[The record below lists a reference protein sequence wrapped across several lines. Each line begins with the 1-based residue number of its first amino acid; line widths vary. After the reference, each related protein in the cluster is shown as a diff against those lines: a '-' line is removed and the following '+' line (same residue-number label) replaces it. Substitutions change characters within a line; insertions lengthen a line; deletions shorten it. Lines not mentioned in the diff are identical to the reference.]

1 MVRLILILF
10 LCFSAYA
17 CGNKTTQT
25 VNVSTSITKNTNA
38 EKPPIICGAC
48 HTEDYFS
55 IIAGKNIAI
64 VANQSSLCDKTHLLD
79 TLIGAGIK
87 VVKVFCPEHGFRGD
101 ADAGAIISNDID
113 VKTGIPIIS
122 LYGSNKKPLP
132 EQLQN
137 IDNILFDL
145 QDVGARFYTYI
156 SSLHYVMEACAEQG
170 IKLIILDRPNP
181 NGYYIDGP
189 VLDTA
194 YRSFIGMHPVPVVHG
209 MSIGEY
215 ALMINGEG
223 WLKDNIKCDLEII
236 LCSGWNHS
244 ISYDLPVRPSP
255 NLPNYRSI
263 QLYPSLCLLE
273 GTAISIGRGTNKQF
287 QLIGHPE
294 YNNWD
299 SARYIFRPMPNYGAQ
314 NPKLNGQTCYGFDLS
329 ESCAIFKCDTSKLN
343 IDFLINCYNH
353 YPFKEQFFTS
363 SFELLSGGT
372 ELKKQIIN
380 GVSGDEIRKSWEPQ
394 LTEFKETR
402 KKYLLYSLK

>member
-1 MVRLILILF
+1 MLKSIFILF

-17 CGNKTTQT
+17 CGNKTTPT
-25 VNVSTSITKNTNA
+25 LNATTSITKSINT
-38 EKPPIICGAC
+38 EETPIICGAC
-48 HTEDYFS
+48 HTENYF
-55 IIAGKNIAI
+55 NILVGQNVAI
-64 VANQSSLCDKTHLLD
+64 VANQSSLCKQTHLLD
-79 TLIGAGIK
+79 TLIGSNIN

-113 VKTGIPIIS
+113 SKTGIPIVS

-137 IDNILFDL
+137 IDIILFDL

-170 IKLIILDRPNP
+170 IKLIVLDRPNP
-181 NGYYIDGP
+181 NGYYVDGP
-189 VLDTA
+189 ILDTA
-194 YRSFIGMHPVPVVHG
+194 YRSFIGMHPVPIVHG

-215 ALMINGEG
+215 AKMINGEG
-223 WLKDNIKCDLEII
+223 WLKDSVKCNLEIV

-244 ISYDLPVRPSP
+244 MPYNLPVRPSP

-287 QLIGHPE
+287 QIIGHPE
-294 YNNWD
+294 YHNWD
-299 SARYIFRPMPNYGAQ
+299 SATYIFRPMPNFGSQ

-329 ESCAIFKCDTSKLN
+329 ESSTFFKCDTTQLN
-343 IDFLINCYNH
+343 IDFLIYCYNH
-353 YPFKEQFFTS
+353 YPYKEKFFTS
-363 SFELLSGGT
+363 SFELLSGGA
-372 ELKKQIIN
+372 ELKTQIIN
-380 GVSGDEIRKSWEPQ
+380 GVSEDEIRNSWETQ
-394 LTEFKETR
+394 LTEFKNTR
-402 KKYLLYSLK
+402 NKYLLYSLK